1 MKLVKY
7 AIPDSAI
14 SYKPSSP
21 FLAKVIENQRVTE
34 DGAAADIHNLVLDLR
49 GSGIQYIEGQS
60 VGVVPLGTQEDG
72 RPHRV
77 RLYSIASSR
86 TGDDGTSSSVT
97 LCVKRV
103 IVQDE
108 AGNTIRGVASNYLCD
123 LKPGDPV
130 ALIGPSG
137 RTFFLPED
145 DQVDLIMVAA
155 GTGIAPFRAFIHRVY
170 RERKGWKGKVR
181 LFYGTRTGMDSA
193 YFNRESDD
201 ISQYMTHETFEAFQA
216 FSDMP
221 EETGNKAFVQDHLR
235 ENQEAVWQTLRKG
248 NFSFYLCGMK
258 AMEEGVN
265 HVFAE
270 LAARDGLD
278 WDALKAEYKK
288 EGRWNVETY

>member
-7 AIPDSAI
+7 EIPDSAKT
-14 SYKPSSP
+14 YKPAEP
-21 FLAKVIENQRVTE
+21 FLATVLENQRVTE
-34 DGAAADIHNLVLDLR
+34 AGAAAEIHNIVLDLS
-49 GSGIQYIEGQS
+49 GSGIAYIEGQS
-60 VGVVPLGTQEDG
+60 VGIIPPGTQEDG

-108 AGNTIRGVASNYLCD
+108 NGNTVHGLASNYLCD
-123 LKPGDPV
+123 LQPGQTV
-130 ALIGPSG
+130 ALMGPTG
-137 RTFFLPED
+137 RTFFLPQD
-145 DQVDLIMVAA
+145 DTVDLILVAA

-170 RERKGWKGKVR
+170 RERQGWKGKVR
-181 LFYGTRTGMDSA
+181 LFYGARTGMDSA
-193 YFNRESDD
+193 YFNRANDD
-201 ISQYMTHETFEAFQA
+201 IGQYMSQETFEAFQA
-216 FSDMP
+216 FS
-221 EETGNKAFVQDHLR
+221 ETPAKTENKAFVQDHLR
-235 ENQEAVWQTLRKG
+235 ANQEAVWQTIRQG

-270 LAARDGLD
+270 LAVRDGLD
-278 WDALKAEYKK
+278 WDSLKAEFKK
-288 EGRWNVETY
+288 DGRWNVETY